1 MSTGWTSRYALRTKS
16 VTSSQIRE
24 LLKITQ
30 KPGMI
35 SFGGG
40 LPAPDVFPIQRF
52 EEACHKVLTE
62 QAASALQYG
71 ETEGYGPL
79 RELIANNMARY
90 GIKAKVENVLI
101 TSGSQQALD
110 LIGKLF
116 INAGD
121 RVLVEAPTYLGA
133 LQAFT
138 VYGAEYV
145 SVPIDENG
153 LRTDLLEKPLRS
165 GPKFMYV
172 LPNFQN
178 PAGTT
183 LSEGRRHELV
193 LLADK
198 YGIPIIED
206 DPYGQLR
213 YEGEHL
219 PSLVVLDRENLRR
232 DNGYSIGNVI
242 YLSTFSKTLAP
253 GLRLGWIV
261 APPEVIS
268 KLAQLKQGADL
279 HTSTF
284 TQFVAY
290 EVARDGFLDKHVKLI
305 RKIYRER
312 RDVMLQALEEFFP
325 PEVTWTHPQ
334 GGLFLWVTLP
344 AGIDIQAIFKSAIE
358 QNVAFVPGDSFYA
371 NDPAGRLPPHA
382 LELFQR
388 RSGADT
394 RGHPPFGRGGE
405 EPSDQHDDCD
415 QSCRSGYKK
424 AIRNLGAP
432 ASCRLS
438 RGHLALAD
446 GGGTSPIA
454 AGTAARRSRDKAVVA
469 TPSRF
474 FPRTA
479 LLQHKNILPRAHLLQ
494 HLRPHRDAD
503 FPKMSFAEQQHQ
515 RPRLPDS
522 SADRERNLV
531 VQDRLM
537 IGQLHEVQLFGHR
550 KLLFQ
555 RLGRNSNAHRRQF
568 MAPPGNRVPYQDVA
582 IQSMRV
588 FAGLIVGVG
597 DPVVV
602 IGGAHLVRIAV
613 L

>member
-1 MSTGWTSRYALRTKS
+1 MSTAWTSRYALRTKGI
-16 VTSSQIRE
+16 TSSQIRE
-24 LLKITQ
+24 LLKFTQ

-40 LPAPDVFPIQRF
+40 LPAPDVFPVQRF

-71 ETEGYGPL
+71 ATEGYEPL

-116 INAGD
+116 INRGD

-133 LQAFT
+133 LQAFN
-138 VYGAEYV
+138 VYGAEYE
-145 SVPIDENG
+145 SVPIDDNG

-193 LLADK
+193 LLADR

-219 PSLVVLDRENLRR
+219 PPLVVLDRENLRR
-232 DNGYSIGNVI
+232 DDGYSIGNVI

-305 RKIYRER
+305 RQIYRER
-312 RDVMLQALEEFFP
+312 RDVMLQALKEFFP
-325 PEVTWTHPQ
+325 PAVTWTHPH

-344 AGIDIQAIFKSAIE
+344 EGLDMKAIFNSALE

-371 NDPAGRLPPHA
+371 NNPQEGSRHMRLN
-382 LELFQR
+382 F
-388 RSGADT
+388 
-394 RGHPPFGRGGE
+394 
-405 EPSDQHDDCD
+405 
-415 QSCRSGYKK
+415 
-424 AIRNLGAP
+424 
-432 ASCRLS
+432 
-438 RGHLALAD
+438 
-446 GGGTSPIA
+446 
-454 AGTAARRSRDKAVVA
+454 
-469 TPSRF
+469 
-474 FPRTA
+474 
-479 LLQHKNILPRAHLLQ
+479 
-494 HLRPHRDAD
+494 
-503 FPKMSFAEQQHQ
+503 
-515 RPRLPDS
+515 
-522 SADRERNLV
+522 
-531 VQDRLM
+531 
-537 IGQLHEVQLFGHR
+537 
-550 KLLFQ
+550 
-555 RLGRNSNAHRRQF
+555 SNAAPDEIREGIRRLAAAVKSHLTAMTHRSEL
-568 MAPPGNRVPYQDVA
+568 PLEV
-582 IQSMRV
+582 
-588 FAGLIVGVG
+588 
-597 DPVVV
+597 
-602 IGGAHLVRIAV
+602 
-613 L
+613 